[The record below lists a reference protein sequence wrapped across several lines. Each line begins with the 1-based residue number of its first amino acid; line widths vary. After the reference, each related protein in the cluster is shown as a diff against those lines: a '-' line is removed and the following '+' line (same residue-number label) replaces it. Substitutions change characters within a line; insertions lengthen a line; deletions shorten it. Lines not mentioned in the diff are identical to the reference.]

1 MKLYI
6 NEIKDYF
13 YELYFKDTEELIQ
26 PVFEYLHDNSKK
38 YSCTFY
44 LMEKFYINDV
54 LMNGYIIEGEKD
66 NILLLIKEIPLE
78 FL

>member
-1 MKLYI
+1 MKLYV
-6 NEIKDYF
+6 NEIKDNF

-26 PVFEYLHDNSKK
+26 PVFEYLYDNSEK

-44 LMEKFYINDV
+44 LMEKFYINDI
-54 LMNGYIIEGEKD
+54 LMDGYIIKGEKD

-78 FL
+78 F

>member
-1 MKLYI
+1 MKLYVS
-6 NEIKDYF
+6 EIKDNF
-13 YELYFKDTEELIQ
+13 YELYFKDTEELIL
-26 PVFEYLHDNSKK
+26 PVFEYLHDNSEK
-38 YSCTFY
+38 YSCNFY

-78 FL
+78 F

>member
-1 MKLYI
+1 MKLYVS
-6 NEIKDYF
+6 EIKDNF

-26 PVFEYLHDNSKK
+26 PVFEYLHDNSEK
-38 YSCTFY
+38 YSSNFY

-78 FL
+78 F